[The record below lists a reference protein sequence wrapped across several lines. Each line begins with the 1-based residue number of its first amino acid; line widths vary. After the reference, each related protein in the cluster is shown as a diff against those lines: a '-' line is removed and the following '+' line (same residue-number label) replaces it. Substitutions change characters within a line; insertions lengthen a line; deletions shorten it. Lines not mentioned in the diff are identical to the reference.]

1 MVIYMDLGQIIS
13 NSFKYPFYDFKR
25 LVMVCILFALLLILP
40 IGLIFNSDVVQIL
53 GLIAILAFML
63 IFPGFGISIIRKG
76 SVQSEEIPS
85 LRIGRNIV
93 DTLKLLVLRILY
105 MLVPIIIFLVMIFAL
120 GIGIS
125 GSGLDFQI
133 SYALS
138 SFGTIFIISYI
149 IYLIFSLLSV
159 LAKARFAAHNS
170 LVEALKIHKVLKDI
184 SDIGIGRVIGW
195 FILMGVLLGILS
207 FVCIFIL
214 FIPYVGFILYLCF
227 ALPIILIIDSYS
239 LGLLYSSI
247 SNDYVDVDDGEYDLD
262 EFEKEI
268 KRLKYLN

>member
-1 MVIYMDLGQIIS
+1 MDLGQIIS

-40 IGLIFNSDVVQIL
+40 IGLIFNSDIVQIL

-105 MLVPIIIFLVMIFAL
+105 MLVPIII
-120 GIGIS
+120 
-125 GSGLDFQI
+125 
-133 SYALS
+133 